1 MSKAKAPVRKGKDDK
16 KDEKKKVSSASSRA
30 EGSCGCHDVD
40 DACCCGDA
48 CSCNEPLCAL
58 GPEEL
63 ATVREL
69 AEIATEFDLA
79 ELNVDP
85 CGGIRVVRRVSGA
98 AAAPVVS
105 APSLSAPVAVIAEKK
120 AEKSAETGVL
130 LTSPFVGTFYRAP
143 APEAPP
149 FVEAG
154 QAVRKGQVV
163 CIVEAMKLMNEI
175 ESEFDGKI
183 VEILAKNAEHVEYG
197 QPLFRIEKA

>member
-1 MSKAKAPVRKGKDDK
+1 MSKAKAPVRK
-16 KDEKKKVSSASSRA
+16 DEKKSSS
-30 EGSCGCHDVD
+30 
-40 DACCCGDA
+40 CCCE
-48 CSCNEPLCAL
+48 EPLCAL

-79 ELNVDP
+79 ELAVDP
-85 CGGIRVVRRVSGA
+85 CGGIRIVRRQAGGGA
-98 AAAPVVS
+98 AATVATPPLPPAP
-105 APSLSAPVAVIAEKK
+105 PSPAVEK
-120 AEKSAETGVL
+120 AEKTAESGVL

-154 QAVRKGQVV
+154 QVVRKGQVM

-183 VEILAKNAEHVEYG
+183 LEILVKNAEHVEYG

>member
-1 MSKAKAPVRKGKDDK
+1 MSKAKAPVRK
-16 KDEKKKVSSASSRA
+16 DEKKSSS
-30 EGSCGCHDVD
+30 
-40 DACCCGDA
+40 CCCE
-48 CSCNEPLCAL
+48 EPLCAL

-79 ELNVDP
+79 ELAVDP
-85 CGGIRVVRRVSGA
+85 CGGIRIVRRQAGGGA
-98 AAAPVVS
+98 AATVATPPLPPAP
-105 APSLSAPVAVIAEKK
+105 PSPAVEK
-120 AEKSAETGVL
+120 AEKTAESGVL

-154 QAVRKGQVV
+154 QTVRKGQVM

-183 VEILAKNAEHVEYG
+183 LEILVKNAEHVEYG

>member
-1 MSKAKAPVRKGKDDK
+1 MSKAKAPVRK
-16 KDEKKKVSSASSRA
+16 DEKKSSS
-30 EGSCGCHDVD
+30 
-40 DACCCGDA
+40 CCCEE
-48 CSCNEPLCAL
+48 SLCAL

-69 AEIATEFDLA
+69 AEIASEFDLA
-79 ELNVDP
+79 ELGVDP
-85 CGGIRVVRRVSGA
+85 CGGIRIVRRQANGGLAMS
-98 AAAPVVS
+98 AAPA
-105 APSLSAPVAVIAEKK
+105 APPLPPPAPAPTVEKADKPAEN
-120 AEKSAETGVL
+120 GVL

-149 FVEAG
+149 FVDAG
-154 QAVRKGQVV
+154 QTVRKGQVV

-183 VEILAKNAEHVEYG
+183 LEILVKNAEHVEYG

>member
-1 MSKAKAPVRKGKDDK
+1 MSKAKAPVRKGKDAK
-16 KDEKKKVSSASSRA
+16 KDEKKKVSSSAS
-30 EGSCGCHDVD
+30 
-40 DACCCGDA
+40 CCCEDS
-48 CSCNEPLCAL
+48 SCECECEDDGCCCEAPLCAL

-85 CGGIRVVRRVSGA
+85 CGGIRVVRRVAGVA
-98 AAAPVVS
+98 AGVS
-105 APSLSAPVAVIAEKK
+105 APSLPVATVVAAEKK
-120 AEKSAETGVL
+120 ADKPVETGLL
-130 LTSPFVGTFYRAP
+130 LTSPFVGTFYRSP

-149 FVEAG
+149 FVDVG
-154 QAVRKGQVV
+154 QTLRKGQVV

-183 VEILAKNAEHVEYG
+183 LDILVKNAEHVEYG

>member
-1 MSKAKAPVRKGKDDK
+1 MSKAKAPARKA
-16 KDEKKKVSSASSRA
+16 EKKSVATKKSVA
-30 EGSCGCHDVD
+30 EKEAES
-40 DACCCGDA
+40 CCCCDETESET
-48 CSCNEPLCAL
+48 CCCEEPLCAL

-85 CGGIRVVRRVSGA
+85 CGGIRIIRRQAGGAGVV
-98 AAAPVVS
+98 AAAPLVAPLPPP
-105 APSLSAPVAVIAEKK
+105 APSADKK
-120 AEKSAETGVL
+120 AEKPAEVGVL
-130 LTSPFVGTFYRAP
+130 ITSPFVGTFYRAP

-149 FVEAG
+149 FVDVG

-183 VEILAKNAEHVEYG
+183 LDVLVKNAEHVEYG

>member
-1 MSKAKAPVRKGKDDK
+1 MSKAKAPARKAEK
-16 KDEKKKVSSASSRA
+16 KSVAEKKPVAEKTSESCCCCDEKES
-30 EGSCGCHDVD
+30 
-40 DACCCGDA
+40 CCCE
-48 CSCNEPLCAL
+48 EPLCAL

-85 CGGIRVVRRVSGA
+85 CGGIRIVRRQAGGA
-98 AAAPVVS
+98 GIMAAAPTVS
-105 APSLSAPVAVIAEKK
+105 PLPPPTPTAEKK
-120 AEKSAETGVL
+120 ADKPAEVGVL
-130 LTSPFVGTFYRAP
+130 ITSPFVGTFYRAP

-149 FVEAG
+149 FVDVG

-183 VEILAKNAEHVEYG
+183 LEILVKNAEHVEYG

>member
-1 MSKAKAPVRKGKDDK
+1 MSKAKAPVRK
-16 KDEKKKVSSASSRA
+16 DEKKSSS
-30 EGSCGCHDVD
+30 
-40 DACCCGDA
+40 CCCE
-48 CSCNEPLCAL
+48 EPLCAL

-79 ELNVDP
+79 ELAVDP
-85 CGGIRVVRRVSGA
+85 CGGIRIVRRQAGGGA
-98 AAAPVVS
+98 AATVATPPLPPAP
-105 APSLSAPVAVIAEKK
+105 PGPAVEK
-120 AEKSAETGVL
+120 AERPAESGVL

-154 QAVRKGQVV
+154 QAVRKGQVM

-183 VEILAKNAEHVEYG
+183 LDILVKNAEHVEYG

>member
-1 MSKAKAPVRKGKDDK
+1 MSKAKAPARKAEK
-16 KDEKKKVSSASSRA
+16 KPVAQKKSEPCCCDEKSES
-30 EGSCGCHDVD
+30 
-40 DACCCGDA
+40 CCCE
-48 CSCNEPLCAL
+48 EPLCAL

-69 AEIATEFDLA
+69 AGIATEFDLA

-85 CGGIRVVRRVSGA
+85 CGGIHIVRRHAGVSGVA
-98 AAAPVVS
+98 V
-105 APSLSAPVAVIAEKK
+105 APSVAPLPPPAPAVEKK
-120 AEKSAETGVL
+120 AEKPAEVGVL
-130 LTSPFVGTFYRAP
+130 ITSPFVGTFYRAP

-149 FVEAG
+149 FVDIG

-183 VEILAKNAEHVEYG
+183 LEILVKNAEHVEYG

>member
-1 MSKAKAPVRKGKDDK
+1 MSKAKAPVRK
-16 KDEKKKVSSASSRA
+16 DEKKSSS
-30 EGSCGCHDVD
+30 
-40 DACCCGDA
+40 CCCE
-48 CSCNEPLCAL
+48 EPLCAL

-69 AEIATEFDLA
+69 AEIANEFDLA
-79 ELNVDP
+79 ELGVDP
-85 CGGIRVVRRVSGA
+85 CGGIRIVLRQANGGLAVS
-98 AAAPVVS
+98 AAPA
-105 APSLSAPVAVIAEKK
+105 APPLPPPAPASTVDK
-120 AEKSAETGVL
+120 ADKSAESGVL

-175 ESEFDGKI
+175 ESEFDGK
-183 VEILAKNAEHVEYG
+183 VLEILVKNAEHVEYG